1 MFSFLVDFSRTVVV
15 NVWASFGPFS
25 PSCGL
30 VFALFSVTNV
40 LFSYQCP
47 FQLPM
52 FFSVTNVLFSF
63 WCSIQLLMF
72 VSVTDVLF
80 SYWCSFQLP
89 MFFSVSDLCSTVVG
103 YVQSCSYFSRDTIQL
118 APSIE
123 SNVPPRCDRSS
134 AQWVSFLS
142 ISVQHDLGRLTGVW

>member
-15 NVWASFGPFS
+15 NVWALSGPFS

-40 LFSYQCP
+40 LFSYH
-47 FQLPM
+47 
-52 FFSVTNVLFSF
+52 
-63 WCSIQLLMF
+63 CS
-72 VSVTDVLF
+72 SCDVQV
-80 SYWCSFQLP
+80 Y
-89 MFFSVSDLCSTVVG
+89 DLCSTVVG

-123 SNVPPRCDRSS
+123 SNVPHQDVIVQVLRGYPSS
-134 AQWVSFLS
+134 P
-142 ISVQHDLGRLTGVW
+142 